1 MRLCLFRSSCVGD
14 FLANVLGDRHACTC
28 SFSLFAYIWLYFVLG
43 VATPHCV
50 TLAEALATFAFFP
63 LLVLLAYKVR
73 APDPSDLRCIS
84 TSEEADRPTK

>member
-1 MRLCLFRSSCVGD
+1 MRDVG
-14 FLANVLGDRHACTC
+14 VRVYACTC

-73 APDPSDLRCIS
+73 APDRAKNW
-84 TSEEADRPTK
+84 EN